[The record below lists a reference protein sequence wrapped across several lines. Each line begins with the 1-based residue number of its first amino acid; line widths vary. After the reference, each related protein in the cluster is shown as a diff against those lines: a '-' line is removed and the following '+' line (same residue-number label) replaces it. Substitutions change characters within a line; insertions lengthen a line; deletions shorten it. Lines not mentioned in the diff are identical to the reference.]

1 MKLFQVNNKIV
12 QFGSNAQENSD
23 LVIEYTKS
31 HPIATWFHLTNR
43 SSSHGFYLGDD
54 ILDTSEINIIGN
66 ILLALS
72 KEDGKNHKITMCQLN
87 NVKIT
92 KTPGLVNI
100 TNDKQKRIMKIN
112 NFDLTDYKN

>member
-31 HPIATWFHLTNR
+31 HPTATWFHLTNR
-43 SSSHGFYLGDD
+43 SSSHGFYLGDEV
-54 ILDTSEINIIGN
+54 LDTSEINIIGN

-92 KTPGLVNI
+92 KIPGLVNI

>member
-12 QFGSNAQENSD
+12 KFGSNAQENSD
-23 LVIEYTKS
+23 LVTEYKES
-31 HPIATWFHLTNR
+31 HPTATWFHLTNR
-43 SSSHGFYLGDD
+43 SSSHGFYLGDG

-72 KEDGKNHKITMCQLN
+72 KEGGKNHKITMCQIN
-87 NVKIT
+87 HVKIT

-100 TNDKQKRIMKIN
+100 TNDKQKRIVKIN

>member
-12 QFGSNAQENSD
+12 KFGSNAQENSD
-23 LVIEYTKS
+23 LVSEYKES
-31 HPIATWFHLTNR
+31 HPTATWFHLTNR
-43 SSSHGFYLGDD
+43 SSSHAFYLGNDN
-54 ILDTSEINIIGN
+54 LDTSEINIIGN

-72 KEDGKNHKITMCQLN
+72 NEHGKNHKITLCQLN

>member
-12 QFGSNAQENSD
+12 KFGSNAQENSD
-23 LVIEYTKS
+23 LVTEYKES
-31 HPIATWFHLTNR
+31 HPTATWFHLTNR
-43 SSSHGFYLGDD
+43 SSSHGFYLGEG

-72 KEDGKNHKITMCQLN
+72 KEGGKNHKITMCQIN
-87 NVKIT
+87 HVNIT

>member
-1 MKLFQVNNKIV
+1 MKKFLIDTHSVV
-12 QFGSNAQENSD
+12 FGSNAQENSD
-23 LVIEYTKS
+23 LVSEYKES
-31 HPIATWFHLTNR
+31 HPTATWFHLTNR
-43 SSSHGFYLGDD
+43 SSSHGFYLGEG

-72 KEDGKNHKITMCQLN
+72 KEDGKNHKITMCQIN
-87 NVKIT
+87 HVKIT

>member
-1 MKLFQVNNKIV
+1 MKIFVINEKKII
-12 QFGSNAQENSD
+12 FGSTAQENTD
-23 LVIEYTKS
+23 LVDSYQSK
-31 HPIATWFHLTNR
+31 HPTATWFHLTNR
-43 SSSHGFYLGDD
+43 SSSHGFYLGDG

-87 NVKIT
+87 NIKIT